1 MSPPLSLQDR
11 MKEVNNRIEAACAR
25 SGRSSSEV
33 NIIAVTKYVSVEA
46 TQEVLDQGLLQI
58 GENRAQNA
66 LPKIEALGDKAI
78 WHYIG
83 HLQSNKVKDVVGK
96 FTYIHSVDRLSLA
109 KEINKKAEAMNVQV
123 NVFVQVNVSGEASK
137 QGVQPSE
144 AKSLLTEIKKLPH
157 LKVIGLMTMAPIV
170 DKPEQTRPIFRGLR
184 LLRDELNQAQV
195 TAEPMTELSM
205 GMSDD
210 FEIAIEEGA
219 TWVRLGTILVGK
231 GETM

>member
-1 MSPPLSLQDR
+1 MNPPLSLQDR
-11 MKEVNNRIEAACAR
+11 MKEVNERIEVACTR

-33 NIIAVTKYVSVEA
+33 HIIAVTKYVSVEA
-46 TQEVLDQGLLQI
+46 TQEVLDQGLLHI

-66 LPKIEALGDKAI
+66 LPKIETLGDTAI

-83 HLQSNKVKDVVGK
+83 HLQSNKVKEVVGK
-96 FTYIHSVDRLSLA
+96 FSYIHSVDRLSLA
-109 KEINKKAEAMNVQV
+109 KEINKKAEAMDVKV

-137 QGVQPSE
+137 QGIQPNE
-144 AKSLLTEIKKLPH
+144 AKLLLSEINKLSH

-170 DKPEQTRPIFRGLR
+170 DKPEQARPVFRGLR
-184 LLRDELNQAQV
+184 LLRDELNQAHV
-195 TAEPMTELSM
+195 TDEPITELSM

-219 TWVRLGTILVGK
+219 TWIRLGTILVGK

>member
-1 MSPPLSLQDR
+1 

>member
-11 MKEVNNRIEAACAR
+11 MKEVNNRIETACAR

-96 FTYIHSVDRLSLA
+96 FSYIHSVDRLSLA
-109 KEINKKAEAMNVQV
+109 KEINKKAEAIGEKV

>member
-1 MSPPLSLQDR
+1 MNPPLSLQDR

-25 SGRSSSEV
+25 SGRNRNEV
-33 NIIAVTKYVSVEA
+33 HIIAVTKYVSVEA
-46 TQEVLDQGLLQI
+46 TQEVLDQGLFHI

-66 LPKIEALGDKAI
+66 LPKIEALGDTAI

-96 FTYIHSVDRLSLA
+96 FSYIHSVDRLSLA
-109 KEINKKAEAMNVQV
+109 KEINKKAEALGEQV

-137 QGVQPSE
+137 QGVEPSE
-144 AKSLLTEIKKLPH
+144 AKSLLAEINKLAH

-170 DKPEQTRPIFRGLR
+170 DKPEQARPVFRGLR
-184 LLRDELNQAQV
+184 VLRDELNAEHV
-195 TAEPMTELSM
+195 TDEPITELSM

>member
-1 MSPPLSLQDR
+1 MNPPLSLQDR
-11 MKEVNNRIEAACAR
+11 MKEVNERIEAACAR
-25 SGRSSSEV
+25 SGRDRNEV
-33 NIIAVTKYVSVEA
+33 HIIAVTKYVSTEA
-46 TQEVLDQGLLQI
+46 TQEVLEQGLLHI
-58 GENRAQNA
+58 GENRTQSA
-66 LPKIEALGDKAI
+66 LPKIEALGDTAI

-96 FTYIHSVDRLSLA
+96 FEYIHSVDRLSLA

-123 NVFVQVNVSGEASK
+123 KVFVQVSVSGEASK
-137 QGVQPSE
+137 QGVHPSE
-144 AKSLLTEIKKLPH
+144 IKTLLTEMNKLSH

-170 DKPEQTRPIFRGLR
+170 DKPEQARPVFRGLR
-184 LLRDELNQAQV
+184 LLRDELNHDQV
-195 TAEPMTELSM
+195 TDEPITELSM

-231 GETM
+231 GETI

>member
-1 MSPPLSLQDR
+1 MSLQDR
-11 MKEVNNRIEAACAR
+11 MKEVNKRIEAACER
-25 SGRSSSEV
+25 SDRNPNEV
-33 NIIAVTKYVSVEA
+33 QIIAVTKYVSMDA
-46 TQEVLDQGLLQI
+46 TQEVVEQGLLHI

-66 LPKIEALGDKAI
+66 LPKIEALGDKAT

-96 FTYIHSVDRLSLA
+96 FAYIHSVDRLSLA
-109 KEINKKAEAMNVQV
+109 KEINKKAAAMNVKV

-137 QGVQPSE
+137 QGVEPNE
-144 AKSLLTEIKKLPH
+144 ARSLLMEMNKLPN
-157 LKVIGLMTMAPIV
+157 LNIIGLMTMAPIV
-170 DKPEQTRPIFRGLR
+170 DKPEQARPVFRGLR
-184 LLRDELNQAQV
+184 MLRDELNAEQV
-195 TAEPMTELSM
+195 TDEPITHLSM
-205 GMSDD
+205 GMSED